1 MLKTITLKNF
11 RKHKDLTIN
20 FSDGINVVRAPNE
33 GGKSTLFE
41 AVLFALFGVRT
52 CRNND
57 LTTWGEPA
65 GSHRVELEFTSE
77 GKTYKVV
84 RIARAAEAVFDGGR
98 ITGQTDVSA
107 FCEEVLGLKPNTG
120 SKIMFAGQSS
130 LRGVLD
136 EGGAKTSQM
145 IEQLA
150 GFDLFDTWLETL
162 QTEYQ
167 VGRTEPYVAS
177 LEAFKQQAENAQHEL
192 DELEHPDKVA
202 ERWKS
207 EWQQEL
213 NDCQTGEA
221 NAEVEQEILQ
231 GRLKESEALEEQRRV
246 VETRLASL
254 RGEMSAT
261 ERLLAEDLKQ
271 PGDTALDT
279 YCRTEFEYNLYQD
292 YQTLS
297 DYQPKAFFNGSREEL
312 EQRYKEVSDRLD
324 LLEKQQWSV
333 RGRLKQLKNEPEQSL
348 ACSACKREWADAAE
362 REAHNRQHQE
372 EVSRLEA
379 EVAERQTQIDEI
391 AAEQS
396 SLSSLLKFRVLEF
409 DEPNSRWRRTNENVY
424 PPKFEWKYDRLPEA
438 VTRRELEAA
447 RRASEDEAAEH
458 KVYAEKLA
466 AREAA
471 QTRLQALAVEQAEWE
486 TKLAALPQT
495 ESPASLREK
504 ISEVRHKSEDARR
517 RSSVLQSKLDNFDA
531 EIRPV
536 YEQYGRVQSRLQ
548 EAQSEA
554 ERCKKVISEMR
565 LNNSLVKALR
575 GIKPTV
581 SDKLWNSLCGTVS
594 KYFSLMRGCDSVVGK
609 GDNGFT
615 VDGCDIGSLSGSTL
629 DILGIALRV
638 ALVKTFTPQSNLLF
652 LDEPFAACDTDR
664 QTQVLGFLVSAG
676 FKQVVVITHED
687 TSELVGSSL
696 IEL

>member
-11 RKHKDLTIN
+11 RKHKDLTID

-52 CRNND
+52 CRNSD
-57 LTTWGEPA
+57 LTTWGEPE

-77 GKTYKVV
+77 DKTYKVV
-84 RIARAAEAVFDGGR
+84 RTARSAEVVYDGGR
-98 ITGQTDVSA
+98 VTGQTDVSA
-107 FCEEVLGLKPNTG
+107 FCEETLGLKPNTG

-130 LRGVLD
+130 LRGVLE

-150 GFDLFDTWLETL
+150 GFDLFDTWLEVL

-167 VGRTEPYVAS
+167 VGRTEAYAAS
-177 LEAFKQQAENAQHEL
+177 LETFKQQAANAQQEL
-192 DELEHPDKVA
+192 DELEHPDEVA
-202 ERWKS
+202 ARWKN

-213 NDCQTGEA
+213 EDCRTREA
-221 NAEVEQEILQ
+221 EARVEQEVLQ
-231 GRLKESEALEEQRRV
+231 GRLKESETVESQKRET
-246 VETRLASL
+246 ETRLAAL

-261 ERLLAEDLKQ
+261 ERLLAEDLCQ
-271 PGDTALDT
+271 PDDTALDA
-279 YCRTEFEYNLYQD
+279 YYRTEFEYNLYQD
-292 YQTLS
+292 YLTLS
-297 DYQPKAFFNGSREEL
+297 DYHPKAFFNGSKEAL
-312 EQRYKEVSDRLD
+312 EQQQQEVSSKLNE
-324 LLEKQQWSV
+324 LEKQQWAV
-333 RGRLKQLKNEPEQSL
+333 RSRLKQLKNEPEQSL
-348 ACSACKREWADAAE
+348 ACPTCKREWSDVSE
-362 REAHNRQHQE
+362 REEHNRQHQAE
-372 EVSRLEA
+372 IVRLTA
-379 EVAERQTQIDEI
+379 EDVGLQPQIDEL
-391 AAEQS
+391 AAKQS
-396 SLSSLLKFRVLEF
+396 HLSALLKVRVPEF
-409 DEPNSRWRRTNENVY
+409 DEPNSHWRRTNENVY
-424 PPKFEWKYDRLPEA
+424 PPRFEWKYERLPEA
-438 VTRRELEAA
+438 ITRRELEAA

-486 TKLAALPQT
+486 TRLSALPQT
-495 ESPASLREK
+495 ESSASLREK
-504 ISEVRHKSEDARR
+504 ISEARYTAEDAGRR
-517 RSSVLQSKLDNFDA
+517 ASVLQSKLDNFDS
-531 EIRPV
+531 EVRPV
-536 YEQYGRVQSRLQ
+536 YEQYQRVQNRLQ

-554 ERCKKVISEMR
+554 ERCEEVIAEMR

-575 GIKPTV
+575 GIKPTI

-594 KYFSLMRGCDSVVGK
+594 KYFSLMRCCESVVGK
-609 GDNGFT
+609 GEGGFT

-638 ALVKTFTPQSNLLF
+638 ALVKTFTPQSSLLF